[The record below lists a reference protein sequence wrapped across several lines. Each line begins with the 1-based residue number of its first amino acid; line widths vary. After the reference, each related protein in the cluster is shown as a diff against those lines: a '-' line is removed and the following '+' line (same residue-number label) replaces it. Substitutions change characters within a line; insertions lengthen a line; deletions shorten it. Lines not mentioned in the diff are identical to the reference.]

1 MIKSEAFQ
9 KMAKYCAYQERC
21 QSEIRYRLKG
31 SGLSNEEIENVIC
44 DLIEQNFT
52 NEERFAKA
60 FVRGKFNQKGWGK
73 NKIKQHLIQK
83 EISEFC
89 INKGL
94 NEICESDYLQKLELI
109 IQKKRNQLSEPN
121 EFILNQKVVKYA
133 ISRGFESNLIWDV
146 LNA

>member
-21 QSEIRYRLKG
+21 QSEIRHRLKG

-94 NEICESDYLQKLELI
+94 NEICESDYLEKLELI
-109 IQKKRNQLSEPN
+109 VQKKRNQLSEPN

-133 ISRGFESNLIWDV
+133 LSRGFESNLIWDV

>member
-21 QSEIRYRLKG
+21 QSEIRHRLKG

-94 NEICESDYLQKLELI
+94 NEICESDYLEKLELI

>member
-21 QSEIRYRLKG
+21 QSEIRHRLKG

-83 EISEFC
+83 EISEFLPSVA
-89 INKGL
+89 IMDERAAWRKT
-94 NEICESDYLQKLELI
+94 Y
-109 IQKKRNQLSEPN
+109 LSE
-121 EFILNQKVVKYA
+121 ILRIVESELEGTARGDSDPYEKAVKTV
-133 ISRGFESNLIWDV
+133 ET
-146 LNA
+146 